1 MSYMKKILQVSQ
13 GSGVRGRGSKRMPCI
28 RQTYN
33 LKSKIVNRKLVA
45 APWSR
50 WITILQHR
58 VFSAKFFLLPGAAA
72 PFGCGNL
79 PRYVLFLCIIL
90 ISLNCATPTKKES
103 MRDLEKTKPAGVAG
117 PSFVTNI
124 KPEML
129 EDRSRIHIK
138 TTAPIQ
144 YTAFKLTDPLRLIL
158 DISDTRPKPEVQVP
172 IQFNKGAINTI
183 STHYFSESNI
193 TRIIIGLNQNVP
205 HDITKPDDNELNI
218 DIDLPQE
225 MQVKAPSVEMPEE
238 PFAEPAKDEILLEEL
253 KIEEEEPVQEKVESV
268 KEKKKYT
275 GQLIS
280 LDFQNADLNNILRL
294 IAGVSGLNIITSPGV
309 KGTVTLRLMEV
320 PWDQV
325 LDLIL
330 KNSQLGMQRE
340 GNIIR
345 ITTLKKLAEEKK
357 AEIDAVKMEQQSKK
371 SQEIA
376 EELISKTVPISYADL
391 TNLTRILDGVK
402 SERGDIKVDD
412 RTSTLIIRDIQ
423 SSIDEM
429 MKLIEILDKRTQ
441 QVSIEARIVEVNTNY
456 SRELGIQWGGSFAK
470 TTNKIFPNTIQLRG
484 GLSGGDLGG
493 GVTSQNFIVDL
504 PTVSAGAA
512 AVAMTLGSLT
522 GAVLLDIRLSAME
535 KSGKG
540 KILSSP
546 RITVLNHLPATIKS
560 GTTFYIK
567 TVSADGTQATPIR
580 ADIELTVTPH
590 ANPDGFIRLEILA
603 TKNEAILT
611 DPENPTKITKTITTE
626 VLVRDGETT
635 VLGGLYKTTKT
646 ESDAG
651 VPFFSKIPVL
661 KWLFKKETDVTI
673 TEELLIFITPKID

>member
-1 MSYMKKILQVSQ
+1 
-13 GSGVRGRGSKRMPCI
+13 MPEFRVTTPPA
-28 RQTYN
+28 RQN
-33 LKSKIVNRKLVA
+33 CFSFSCA
-45 APWSR
+45 
-50 WITILQHR
+50 TILLDS
-58 VFSAKFFLLPGAAA
+58 VFSTKFFMLTGAAA

-129 EDRSRIHIK
+129 EDRSRIYIK
-138 TTAPIQ
+138 ATGLIQ
-144 YTAFKLTDPLRLIL
+144 YTSFKLTDPLRLIL

-371 SQEIA
+371 SQETA

-391 TNLTRILDGVK
+391 TNLTGILDGVK

-429 MKLIEILDKRTQ
+429 MKLIEILDKRTK

-470 TTNKIFPNTIQLRG
+470 TTNKIFPNTVQMRG
-484 GLSGGDLGG
+484 GLPGGSLGG
-493 GVTSQNFIVDL
+493 SVTAPNFIVDL
-504 PTVSAGAA
+504 PAAVGAGTGA
-512 AVAMTLGSLT
+512 AVAMSLGSLT
-522 GAVLLDIRLSAME
+522 GAILLDIRLSAME
-535 KSGKG
+535 NSGMG

-546 RITVLNHLPATIKS
+546 RITTANHKEATIKS
-560 GTTFYIK
+560 GRSIPYE
-567 TVSADGTQATPIR
+567 TVSSEGTQTQFVDATIS
-580 ADIELTVTPH
+580 LKVTPH
-590 ANPDGFIRLEILA
+590 ITPDGFIRLEILA
-603 TKNEAILT
+603 TKNEADFGQTSAGGAPTILT
-611 DPENPTKITKTITTE
+611 KEVQTE

-635 VLGGLYKTTKT
+635 VLGGLYKTTKSS
-646 ESDAG
+646 SDAG
-651 VPFFSKIPVL
+651 VPFLSKIPIL
-661 KWLFKKETDVTI
+661 KWFFKQESDRTE
-673 TEELLIFITPKID
+673 TEELLIFITPTIVEEN